1 MADLIIK
8 PAAQSGNKVIIQ
20 DQAGGA
26 VLTTADSG
34 IDASTS
40 TVATKTGTETLTNK
54 TLNSPTMVTPA
65 LGTPASGVAT
75 NLTGIPAAN
84 LSGTLA
90 AARLP
95 ADNLKTFKHLERGW
109 NGIPNTSWG
118 MGYIWH
124 NASNKWGT
132 TGTGPTGATF
142 TPSAGITKTYMIA
155 KFKAVGYQTSSGT
168 SNFQFSVRYEMYL
181 HTAAISAGTT
191 YNSHPN
197 GPGTLI
203 NNKSTWAGR
212 DDYIDWTGPS
222 GSDTWHHFD
231 ITTIWPITGLTP
243 GTTYYVHMLLHNPG
257 GSGTSSPTITM
268 GMIESLT
275 FFEYS

>member
-1 MADLIIK
+1 MANLIIK
-8 PAAQSGNKVIIQ
+8 PQNTSGDKVIIQ

-34 IDASTS
+34 
-40 TVATKTGTETLTNK
+40 ATIANA

-95 ADNLKTFKHLERGW
+95 TDSLKTFKHIEQGW
-109 NGIPNTSWG
+109 NGIGTQSWG
-118 MGYIWH
+118 MGYIWY

-132 TGTGPTGATF
+132 TGTGPTGASF
-142 TPSAGITKTYMIA
+142 TPSSGITKTYMIA
-155 KFKAVGYQTSSGT
+155 KFKAIGYQTSAGT
-168 SNFQFSVRYEMYL
+168 SNYQFSVGYEMYI
-181 HTAAISAGTT
+181 HTATIAAGTT
-191 YNSHPN
+191 YNTDPN

-212 DDYIDWTGPS
+212 DNYYDMTGPS
-222 GSDTWHHFD
+222 GSDSWHHND
-231 ITTIWPITGLTP
+231 ITTIWPMTGLTA

-268 GMIESLT
+268 GSIESLT